1 MITIDGSLG
10 EGGGQVLRTATALA
24 VVLGKP
30 CKIVRI
36 RANRPKPGLKE
47 QHMQGLLALA
57 GLCNG
62 RVENAFLG
70 SEEIEFHPGDCF
82 ENEIEINIKT
92 AGAITLVLQS
102 LAIAATLAKNDI
114 IIKIN
119 GGATNTAW
127 SPPIDYTR
135 NVFFP
140 LLEKMG
146 YKTGMEIIRRGF
158 YPKGGA
164 RAECVLKPAKN
175 PSNLRIERRGDVK
188 IINGLSL
195 CSNLPKSVAERQK
208 KSAEIVLAAAG
219 YETEIKTEV
228 VSADSPGSALVLY
241 AECENSVIGA
251 DALGEIKKSSENVGK
266 EAAEKMINQLKG
278 GFSLDSH
285 AADQVI
291 PYIALGKCESV
302 ITTQEITQH
311 TLTNINICEKL
322 LGVKFSVGKNKI
334 SVDGRSFDRNR
345 NV

>member
-1 MITIDGSLG
+1 MIIIDGSQG
-10 EGGGQVLRTATALA
+10 EGGGQVLRTATSLA

-30 CKIVRI
+30 CKITRI

-57 GLCNG
+57 DLCNG
-62 RVENAFLG
+62 RVENAFIG
-70 SEEIEFHPGDCF
+70 SGEIEFYPGDSF
-82 ENEIEINIKT
+82 EKEIEINIKT
-92 AGAITLVLQS
+92 AGAVTLVLQS
-102 LAIAATLAKNDI
+102 LAIAAAFTENDVR
-114 IIKIN
+114 IKIN

-140 LLEKMG
+140 LLGKMG
-146 YKTGMEIIRRGF
+146 YEAAMEIIRRGF

-164 RAECVLKPAKN
+164 EVECVFKPAKN
-175 PSNLRIERRGDVK
+175 LGNLQIEKCGDVK

-195 CSNLPKSVAERQK
+195 CANLPKSVAERQK
-208 KSAEIVLAAAG
+208 KSAEIILDGAG
-219 YETEIKTEV
+219 YETEIQTEAV
-228 VSADSPGSALVLY
+228 DSSSPGSALVLY
-241 AECENSVIGA
+241 AECENSIIGA

-266 EAAEKMINQLKG
+266 EAAEKMISRLKS
-278 GFSLDSH
+278 GFSLDPH

-291 PYIALGKCESV
+291 PYIALGKGESV

-334 SVDGRSFDRNR
+334 SVDGLFRSDRN
-345 NV
+345 V